1 MHKIAQAIRQYVDS
15 GSYSDALQLGLKALA
30 DGDRDPQVMNSMLLL
45 TATLRSTC
53 MDLASRKRDCSDTY
67 LSLEALLRR
76 ANAVTGED
84 MYGRVARSDQ
94 T

>member
-1 MHKIAQAIRQYVDS
+1 MEIAEAIRQHVDS

-30 DGDRDPQVMNSMLLL
+30 DGDRDPQVMKSMLHL

-53 MDLASRKRDCSDTY
+53 MDLAFRKRDSSDTY

-76 ANAVTGED
+76 ANGVTGED
-84 MYGRVARSDQ
+84 MYGRIA
-94 T
+94 

>member
-1 MHKIAQAIRQYVDS
+1 MEIAEAIRQHVDS

-30 DGDRDPQVMNSMLLL
+30 AGDRDPQVVNSMLLL

-53 MDLASRKRDCSDTY
+53 MDLASRKQDSGDTY
-67 LSLEALLRR
+67 RSLEALLRR

-84 MYGRVARSDQ
+84 MYGRIATRRNG
-94 T
+94 